1 MHCTQFT
8 QKAEADF
15 MMGGQLKDRNMM
27 NTGRDRNSKRYEP
40 EGAKALEGDRL
51 HSPLL
56 RC

>member
-15 MMGGQLKDRNMM
+15 MMGGQLKDRDMM
-27 NTGRDRNSKRYEP
+27 NTGRDRNSKRYKP
-40 EGAKALEGDRL
+40 KGAKTLEGDRL

-56 RC
+56 RS